1 MNTKSMKKTELHLH
15 LDGSLS
21 HSFYKTM
28 TQEIGLAMTDAEI
41 RSAVTVPEDCTSLVE
56 YLRRFELPTKILQT
70 ERALTLA
77 VLDLIHQLEAQHV
90 FYAEIRFA
98 PQLHTNNGLSQQQA
112 VEAVLKGVQMAKQEQ
127 LQVQIGI
134 LLCMMVTG
142 AEAANRETAEL
153 AAAYK
158 NKGIAGLDLA
168 GAEGAVPMLQFKPL
182 FQIAYQAA
190 LPFTIHAGE
199 CGDYENIN
207 QAVSFGARRIG
218 HGCAARFSEDCM
230 RLLEREKIALEMCP
244 TSNLQTRAVPS
255 LEEHPVKEFLKR
267 GLLVTVNTDNMT
279 ASNTT
284 LDKEY
289 AALKKY
295 LQFTDADLQ
304 LVNENA
310 RKAAFSAELL
320 SCSR

>member
-1 MNTKSMKKTELHLH
+1 MPKSFIKKVELHLH

-28 TQEIGLAMTDAEI
+28 TQEIGLAMTDEEI
-41 RSAVTVPEDCTSLVE
+41 RSAVTVPENCTSLVE

-70 ERALTLA
+70 ARALTLA
-77 VLDLIHQLEAQHV
+77 TLDLIRQLEAQDV

-98 PQLHTNNGLSQQQA
+98 PQLHTNCGLTQQQA
-112 VEAVLKGVQMAKQEQ
+112 VEAVLKGVELAKQEQ
-127 LQVQIGI
+127 LQIQIGI

-142 AEAANRETAEL
+142 TEAANRETAEL
-153 AAAYK
+153 AVAYK

-168 GAEGAVPMLQFKPL
+168 GAEGAVPMIQFKPL
-182 FQIAYQAA
+182 FQIAYDAA

-207 QAVSFGARRIG
+207 QAISFGARRIG
-218 HGCAARFSEDCM
+218 HGCAALFSEECM
-230 RLLEREKIALEMCP
+230 NLIQREGITLEMCP
-244 TSNLQTRAVPS
+244 TSNIQTKAVPS
-255 LEEHPVKEFLKR
+255 LEEHPIKQFLRR

-284 LDKEY
+284 LTKEY
-289 AALKKY
+289 QELKKH
-295 LQFTDADLQ
+295 LQLTNADLQ
-304 LVNENA
+304 TVNENA
-310 RKAAFSAELL
+310 LKAAFSQQLHL
-320 SCSR
+320 